1 MNEQAHLTRAQLKT
15 IVLDQ
20 QADLAALPR
29 GVTREKLPELVT
41 LFQTPQ
47 VVIVQGVRRCGKST
61 LFTQLIDHLR
71 LDPVHYLN
79 FEDERLI
86 SFSVSHFAMLQEIFY
101 EINGEGGVYFFDE
114 IQEVD
119 DWERFIRRLHNAGE
133 KVLIAGSNATL
144 LSQELGSKLTGRHV
158 DLILYPFSYREYLA
172 YCQLPTAWHADTKSK
187 SRQLGAFHDFL
198 RDGGMPIYLENKHQS
213 ILNNLYE
220 DIISRDIL
228 QRYQIDNPKLFKQLS
243 LYLLSNC
250 ASMVSAQKLKTAFG
264 LGSVNTIIK
273 YLGYLENCY
282 LFFLL
287 PQFFPALRKQ
297 MNAQKKIYSICNA
310 FIDKIGFHVHD
321 HNSVML
327 ENLIFLHLNERF
339 QHVFYYKT
347 QQGLEVDFLA
357 YDQVNDLNLY
367 QISWSIA
374 DPKTRERE
382 TKALWQ
388 AMDELNLK
396 KAWILTESEEN
407 VFEQDGK
414 TIQVLPVCQCLLT

>member
-1 MNEQAHLTRAQLKT
+1 M
-15 IVLDQ
+15 
-20 QADLAALPR
+20 
-29 GVTREKLPELVT
+29 
-41 LFQTPQ
+41 
-47 VVIVQGVRRCGKST
+47 
-61 LFTQLIDHLR
+61 R

-133 KVLIAGSNATL
+133 KVLITGSNATL

-172 YCQLPTAWHADTKSK
+172 YRGNSTEWRGDTKSK
-187 SRQLGAFHDFL
+187 SQQLKAFSEFL
-198 RDGGMPIYLENKHQS
+198 LDGGMPIYLENKHQS

-228 QRYQIDNPKLFKQLS
+228 QRYNIDNPKLFKQLA

-282 LFFLL
+282 LFFML
-287 PQFFPALRKQ
+287 PQFFPAFRKQ
-297 MNAQKKIYSICNA
+297 INSQKKIYSVCNA

-327 ENLIFLHLNERF
+327 ENLMFLHLNERF

-357 YDQVNDLNLY
+357 YDQVNNLNLY

-414 TIQVLPVCQCLLT
+414 TIQVLPVYQWLLTEC